1 MGSLVVLLASA
12 LLVAC
17 NRKSEGHAAP
27 RQVTLPARP
36 AGAEAPAATAA
47 AEALAAG
54 EPPLAPDAPSAAR
67 APSEPTPVPASGRVE
82 DEPAEAPPPPEAALR
97 KQRSALARCR
107 NEACVLERIPIDAP
121 PPFHE
126 KACSVFDARKPSPS
140 DGLDGLG
147 LVCRMRIARARAT
160 FRKQSPCATGNP
172 GNPDFDSSLHEDA
185 RLQVYDDL
193 LAAKHLKARGLSQP
207 LTGAGGSF
215 TLHGTHIYRVDL
227 STSDERIEAQAFFC
241 ISGEPKHYVPY
252 LFSLKQEPRHGR
264 TPAKRPEV
272 VTEYVANLPVRSP
285 HVLFQLGDINMFKT
299 ARYELVDVN
308 ADRFDDLVLLDDR
321 WSDPK
326 YPLRVCLFTSGAEQ
340 CRMLEVDTRL
350 EPAEPEMAQVELSIE
365 QGRIITRLSR
375 PNGGDTL
382 ARAEYRVNGGELERI
397 ALP

>member
-36 AGAEAPAATAA
+36 AGAEAPSATAA
-47 AEALAAG
+47 AEALAAAAEAPAAG
-54 EPPLAPDAPSAAR
+54 EPPLAPGAPSAAR
-67 APSEPTPVPASGRVE
+67 APSEPAPVPASGRVE

-285 HVLFQLGDINMFKT
+285 HVLFQLSAT
-299 ARYELVDVN
+299 STCSRPRATS
-308 ADRFDDLVLLDDR
+308 
-321 WSDPK
+321 WSTSTLTDSMTWSFWTIAGATPSTHCGFAFS
-326 YPLRVCLFTSGAEQ
+326 LRVRNSAACSRSTLGSSPPSQRWLRSSFRSSRAASSRV
-340 CRMLEVDTRL
+340 CRGRMAATRW
-350 EPAEPEMAQVELSIE
+350 
-365 QGRIITRLSR
+365 QG
-375 PNGGDTL
+375 PNIG
-382 ARAEYRVNGGELERI
+382 
-397 ALP
+397 